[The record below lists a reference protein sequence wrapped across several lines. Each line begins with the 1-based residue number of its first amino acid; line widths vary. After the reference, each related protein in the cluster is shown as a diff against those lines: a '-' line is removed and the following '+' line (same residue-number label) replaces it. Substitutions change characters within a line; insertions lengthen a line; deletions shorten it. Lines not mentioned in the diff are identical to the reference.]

1 MQNNNFISNI
11 YVGKTNK
18 DLMAFDEGD
27 EYMYTFPK
35 IEDIPT
41 GYYLC
46 EVVSV
51 DESTTKDGKP
61 GIDVCYDLY
70 TYSKVYKNVID
81 YYINGI
87 DEELNP
93 EYHIRQRYVK
103 DTDSFRK
110 AQSVFKDTCV
120 LRTVA
125 SWRDIVGCCYVGNLY
140 SSYGDYC
147 SLELLYEYCEEELVK
162 EIEEKYL

>member
-1 MQNNNFISNI
+1 MQNNNFFSNVYI
-11 YVGKTNK
+11 GKDKK
-18 DLMAFDEGD
+18 DLMSFDDGD
-27 EYMYTFPK
+27 ECLYTFPK
-35 IEDIPT
+35 IDDIPI
-41 GYYLC
+41 GYYIC

-51 DESTTKDGKP
+51 EESSTKDGKAS
-61 GIDVCYDLY
+61 IDVCYDLY
-70 TYSKVYKNVID
+70 AYTKVYKSVIG

-120 LRTVA
+120 LRTVT
-125 SWRDIVGCCYVGNLY
+125 SWRDIVECCYVGNLY